1 MGKTV
6 NRNWPI
12 EIRVKIASV
21 YSSGTNFDGAWWW
34 FQFPQLF
41 GQCPLRMT
49 AGLLLYGPPGT
60 GKTLLAAVVA
70 KEFHLNFIS
79 IKVGRTLLFIFYFST
94 PFRTLVRKYV

>member
-1 MGKTV
+1 MAV
-6 NRNWPI
+6 
-12 EIRVKIASV
+12 V
-21 YSSGTNFDGAWWW
+21 DWW
-34 FQFPQLF
+34 FQYPQLF

-79 IKVGRTLLFIFYFST
+79 IKVGHALLFIFYFST
-94 PFRTLVRKYV
+94 LLLVFSISCSKIHWKIHLNNVL